1 MNLGIILL
9 KIKKYF
15 KDMFLELS
23 LIYFEKGIDPFKKPA
38 IYGFAAILI
47 SYLIYLPSASKKDSL
62 KSELRQLEVISRYY
76 NNYIQAKND
85 LKKYISM
92 LPALKDKDEFLGYV
106 LNTLASKYKI
116 SFSRIDSQKNIDTKF
131 GVIVVYRAV
140 QFSTDYYTLGNFIK
154 DIENYKPFI
163 YISSINIKKS
173 ENQTVIGTLD
183 VDLSIGTIFV
193 TTRI

>member
-1 MNLGIILL
+1 MNFGIILL

-47 SYLIYLPSASKKDSL
+47 SYLIYLPSASQKDSL
-62 KSELRQLEVISRYY
+62 KTELRQLEVISRYY
-76 NNYIQAKND
+76 DNYIQAKND
-85 LKKYISM
+85 LKKYILM
-92 LPALKDKDEFLGYV
+92 LPNLKDKDEFLGYV

-116 SFSRIDSQKNIDTKF
+116 SFSKIDSQKNIDTKF
-131 GVIVVYRAV
+131 GIIVVYRAV
-140 QFSTDYYTLGNFIK
+140 QFSTDYYTLGNFIR

-163 YISSINIKKS
+163 YISSVNIKKS

-193 TTRI
+193 TMRI

>member
-1 MNLGIILL
+1 MNLRIILL

-47 SYLIYLPSASKKDSL
+47 SYLIYLPSASQKDSL

-76 NNYIQAKND
+76 DNYIQAKND
-85 LKKYISM
+85 LKKYILM
-92 LPALKDKDEFLGYV
+92 LPNLKDKDEFLGYV

-116 SFSRIDSQKNIDTKF
+116 SFSKIDSQKNIDTKF
-131 GVIVVYRAV
+131 GIIVVYRAV
-140 QFSTDYYTLGNFIK
+140 QFSTDYYTLGNFIR

-163 YISSINIKKS
+163 YISSVNIKKS
-173 ENQTVIGTLD
+173 ENQTVIGSLD

>member
-47 SYLIYLPSASKKDSL
+47 SYLIYLPSASQKDSL

-76 NNYIQAKND
+76 DNYIQAKND
-85 LKKYISM
+85 LKKYILM
-92 LPALKDKDEFLGYV
+92 LPNLKDKDEFLGYV

-116 SFSRIDSQKNIDTKF
+116 SFSKIDSQKNIDTKF
-131 GVIVVYRAV
+131 GIIVVYRAV
-140 QFSTDYYTLGNFIK
+140 QFSTDYYTLGNFIR

-163 YISSINIKKS
+163 YISSVNIKKS
-173 ENQTVIGTLD
+173 ENQTVIGSLD

>member
-47 SYLIYLPSASKKDSL
+47 SYLIYLPSVSKKDSL
-62 KSELRQLEVISRYY
+62 KSELRKLEVISRYY
-76 NNYIQAKND
+76 DNYIQAKND

-92 LPALKDKDEFLGYV
+92 LPTLKDKDEFLGYV

-131 GVIVVYRAV
+131 GVIGAYRAV
-140 QFSTDYYTLGNFIK
+140 QFSTDYYTLGNFIR

>member
-1 MNLGIILL
+1 MNFGIILL

-47 SYLIYLPSASKKDSL
+47 SYLIYLPSASQKDSL

-76 NNYIQAKND
+76 DNYIQAKND
-85 LKKYISM
+85 LKKYILM
-92 LPALKDKDEFLGYV
+92 LPNLKDKDEFLGYV

-116 SFSRIDSQKNIDTKF
+116 SFSKIDSQKNIDTKF
-131 GVIVVYRAV
+131 GIIVVYRAV
-140 QFSTDYYTLGNFIK
+140 QFSTDYYTLGNFIR

-163 YISSINIKKS
+163 YISSVNIKKS
-173 ENQTVIGTLD
+173 ENQTVIGSLD